1 MTTYLHALQTAV
13 PENAYTQDHA
23 LACMQ
28 RWLPDPRMRR
38 LAAPVYKQSGIA
50 TRYSVLPDFKP
61 GATPLLFHEDESG
74 ALIEPSTGA
83 RNRFFEG
90 AYPALA
96 RAAVARAF
104 AAAPHLAPEDVTHV
118 ITVSCTGFTNPGPDL
133 HLTHAFG
140 LNPGVQRYHLGFMGC
155 YAAFPALR
163 MADQF
168 CRANPDAVALVLC
181 VELCSLH
188 LQVKPTADA
197 LLANALFADGAAAAL
212 VSARPMPDGQ
222 NGWALDGFSTR
233 LLPEGAR
240 DMAWTIGDR
249 GFDMILSSYVPR
261 LLGLKARPLVTAM
274 LAEHDR
280 ALDDI
285 RAWAI
290 HPGGRAILDGIEES
304 LELPRTALDCARNTL
319 RDFGNMSSVT
329 VLFVLERLLETQR
342 ASSETPTLALAF
354 GPGLTVEMALL
365 HPIVAPTP
373 QVSAAACESRADA
386 G

>member
-1 MTTYLHALQTAV
+1 MTAYLHALQTAV

-28 RWLPDPRMRR
+28 RWLADPRMRR
-38 LAAPVYKQSGIA
+38 LAAPVYKQSGID
-50 TRYSVLPDFKP
+50 TRHSVLPDFKP
-61 GATPLLFHEDESG
+61 GASPLLFHEDETG
-74 ALIEPSTGA
+74 ALIEPSTGM
-83 RNRFFEG
+83 RNRHFEG

-96 RAAVARAF
+96 RAAVERAF
-104 AAAPHLAPEDVTHV
+104 AAAPHLGPEDVTHV

-133 HLTHAFG
+133 HLTRTFG
-140 LNPGVQRYHLGFMGC
+140 LNPCVQRYHLGFMGC
-155 YAAFPALR
+155 YAALPALR

-168 CRANPDAVALVLC
+168 CRANPDAVALLLC

-212 VSARPMPDGQ
+212 VSARPLPKSW
-222 NGWALDGFSTR
+222 NGWAIDGFSTR

-261 LLGLKARPLVTAM
+261 LLGLKARSLVTAM
-274 LAEHDR
+274 LAEHDL
-280 ALDDI
+280 ALADI
-285 RAWAI
+285 REWAI
-290 HPGGRAILDGIEES
+290 HPGGRAILDRIEES
-304 LELPRTALDCARNTL
+304 LDLPSNALECAREIL

-329 VLFVLERLLETQR
+329 VLFVLKRMLESR
-342 ASSETPTLALAF
+342 RGSSETPTLALAF

-365 HPIVAPTP
+365 RPLFAPTTA
-373 QVSAAACESRADA
+373 SAAACA
-386 G
+386 GRTHAE